1 MSSFTRPT
9 VIIHL
14 KTSEEIPKKRKKN
27 AQQKTNK
34 KTNRALVR
42 EHNKASQSTGTEHER
57 LFFAPDALIDPLEIL
72 LISLDFE
79 ANQHHSPAERARGWE
94 KAASVEKQQ
103 DCSTLQQYSDR

>member
-1 MSSFTRPT
+1 MKRF
-9 VIIHL
+9 L
-14 KTSEEIPKKRKKN
+14 KKRKRKT
-27 AQQKTNK
+27 TNK
-34 KTNRALVR
+34 PNRALVR

-57 LFFAPDALIDPLEIL
+57 LFFAPHALIDPLEIL